1 MKIKSKLAFM
11 GLLLMSAFG
20 IAQTQISG
28 IVTADDESPIP
39 GVNVIVQGTDNGTT
53 TDFDGNFTISA
64 SSGEVLSISYV
75 GFATQNITLTDQ
87 TTLEV
92 MLQPGSDELDEVII
106 IGYGSQRK
114 SDVTGAVASV
124 KSEDLN

>member
-75 GFATQNITLTDQ
+75 GFATQNI
-87 TTLEV
+87 
-92 MLQPGSDELDEVII
+92 
-106 IGYGSQRK
+106 
-114 SDVTGAVASV
+114 
-124 KSEDLN
+124 N